1 MTEHEMLE
9 AVIEGYQVELHR
21 FYHIL
26 RDWNTEQSHELATQI
41 SAGLLFRGKKEISSR
56 LAELEAENLRLRLMN
71 YYVEEKSEELRSLL
85 RGRDAE

>member
-21 FYHIL
+21 VYHIL
-26 RDWNTEQSHELATQI
+26 RDWNTEQSRELATEI
-41 SAGLLFRGKKEISSR
+41 SASLPFRGEKVISSR
-56 LAELEAENLRLRLMN
+56 LAELEAENLRLR
-71 YYVEEKSEELRSLL
+71 SLF